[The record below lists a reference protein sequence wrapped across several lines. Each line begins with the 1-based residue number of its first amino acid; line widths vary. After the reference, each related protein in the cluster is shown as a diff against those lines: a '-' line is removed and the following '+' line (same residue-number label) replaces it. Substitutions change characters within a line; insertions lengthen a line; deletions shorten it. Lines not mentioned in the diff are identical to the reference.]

1 MMVSNAVRA
10 LTLMAVLGLNS
21 AVLNAN
27 LNKKYH
33 NSAVTSGSQAADDV
47 ASGNPIRKVVSL
59 LQRMAKKVEEE
70 GKREQELFDKFMCYC
85 KNSGSD
91 LAASIADNTAQ
102 VPALQSDIEES
113 ESKLETTKQEL
124 AQHQKDRDDAKAA
137 MAKATAV
144 REKEHAAY
152 LKESG
157 ELKVNVGAL
166 SKAVP
171 AIEKGMS
178 GGFLQT
184 DAAKLIR
191 RVALTDADLTE
202 FDRDALTAFLEGSS
216 TGAEE
221 YVPKSGQIVG
231 ILKEMLDDFQK
242 DLDGVEKAEAEA
254 VKTYEELMAA
264 KTKEVETH
272 TAAIERKTKLIGELS
287 VEIVHMKNSLTDAE
301 QALIEDK
308 KFQEDLETNCATKK
322 KEMDE
327 RVKTRSEELVAIAD
341 TIKILND
348 DDALDLFK
356 KTLPSAAAGSLLQL
370 SKDALRKKRALSIL
384 RTGRKMGHQ
393 RLGHHLNID
402 IVALALQGRKVDFSK
417 VIKMIDDMVAILG
430 KEQAD
435 DDHKKEYCSAQ
446 IDFVEDKAKELKHS
460 IGDLETT
467 IADTTQMIKGLEEE
481 LVTLKDSITSLDA
494 SVLEATIQRK
504 KENREYTEVMS
515 DNTAAVELMNFA
527 KNRLNKFYNPKLYK
541 PPPKRELTEEEKI
554 YTSMGGELEATPAP
568 GGIAGSGVEAF
579 FMQTGISVH
588 HQASK
593 KDDPGPPPETFEG
606 EYKKKG
612 EESGGVLAM
621 IDLLIRDLEL
631 EMTEAETQEKDAQR
645 DYEAMM
651 DDAAK
656 KRADAVKAIAEKEN
670 AKADAEQSKMEA
682 EGAKAAEDE
691 ELAATTEYE
700 IQLHSECDWLIQNY
714 DVRKEARAQEVDALK
729 NAKATLEGADFS

>member
-1 MMVSNAVRA
+1 MMLSNAAHV
-10 LTLMAVLGLNS
+10 LTLMAVFGLNS
-21 AVLNAN
+21 AILNEN
-27 LNKKYH
+27 LNKYH
-33 NSAVTSGSQAADDV
+33 NSAVTSGSQASDDSTN
-47 ASGNPIRKVVSL
+47 ANPIRRVVSL
-59 LQRMAKKVEEE
+59 LQKMAKKVEEE
-70 GKREQELFDKFMCYC
+70 GKREQELYDKFMCYC
-85 KNSGSD
+85 KTSGES
-91 LAASIADNTAQ
+91 LASSIADNDAAI
-102 VPALQSDIEES
+102 PALQSDIEES

-124 AQHQKDRDDAKAA
+124 AQHQKDRDDAKAT

-144 REKEHAAY
+144 REKEHASY

-166 SKAVP
+166 SKAIP
-171 AIEKGMS
+171 AIEKGMA

-202 FDRDALTAFLEGSS
+202 FDRDALTAFLEGGT
-216 TGAEE
+216 TGEEE
-221 YVPKSGQIVG
+221 YVPKGGQIVG

-242 DLDGVEKAEAEA
+242 DLESVEKAEADS

-301 QALIEDK
+301 QALIEDQ
-308 KFQEDLETNCATKK
+308 KFQADLEANCGTKS
-322 KEMDE
+322 KEWDE

-356 KTLPSAAAGSLLQL
+356 KTLPSAAGSLLQVN
-370 SKDALRKKRALSIL
+370 KNALRKKRALSIL
-384 RTGRKMGHQ
+384 RTVRKAFHHQGH
-393 RLGHHLNID
+393 GHHLNID
-402 IVALALQGRKVDFSK
+402 IVALALQGKKVDFSK

-430 KEQAD
+430 KEQVD

-446 IDFVEDKAKELKHS
+446 IDFTEDKAKELKHS

-481 LVTLKDSITSLDA
+481 LGTLKESIVTLDA

-504 KENREYTEVMS
+504 KENSEYTQVMS
-515 DNTAAVELMNFA
+515 DNTAAVELLNFA

-554 YTSMGGELEATPAP
+554 YTNMGGELEPTPAP
-568 GGIAGSGVEAF
+568 GGIAGTGVEALF
-579 FMQTGISVH
+579 LQADISVH
-588 HQASK
+588 HASK
-593 KDDPGPPPETFEG
+593 KDDPGPPPETFG

-612 EESGGVLAM
+612 EETGGVVAM
-621 IDLLIRDLEL
+621 IDLLIRDLEK
-631 EMTEAETQEKDAQR
+631 EMTEAETEEKDAQR

-656 KRADAVKAIAEKEN
+656 KRADAVKSIAEKEN

-682 EGAKAAEDE
+682 EGSKAAQDE

-700 IQLHSECDWLIQNY
+700 AQLHSECDWLIQNY

-729 NAKATLEGADFS
+729 NAKATLEGADFSD

>member
-1 MMVSNAVRA
+1 M
-10 LTLMAVLGLNS
+10 LLAVLGHSS

-27 LNKKYH
+27 FNKKYH
-33 NSAVTSGSQAADDV
+33 DAAVTSGSQAAEDGS
-47 ASGNPIRKVVSL
+47 AANPIRKVVSL

-85 KNSGSD
+85 KNSGAS
-91 LAASIADNTAQ
+91 LAASIADNDAQ

-202 FDRDALTAFLEGSS
+202 FDRDALTAFLEGGS

-242 DLDGVEKAEAEA
+242 DLDGVEKVEADA
-254 VKTYEELMAA
+254 AKTYDELMAA

-370 SKDALRKKRALSIL
+370 GKDAMRKKRALSIL
-384 RTGRKMGHQ
+384 RTARKVAHQ

-402 IVALALQGRKVDFSK
+402 IVALALQGKKVDFSK
-417 VIKMIDDMVAILG
+417 VIKMIDDMVGILA
-430 KEQAD
+430 KEQTD

-446 IDFVEDKAKELKHS
+446 LDFAEDKAKELKHS

-467 IADTTQMIKGLEEE
+467 IEDTTQMIKGLTEE
-481 LVTLKDSITSLDA
+481 LATLKESIVSLDA
-494 SVLEATIQRK
+494 SVLEATVQRK

-515 DNTAAVELMNFA
+515 DNTAAVELLNFA

-541 PPPKRELTEEEKI
+541 APPKRELTEEEKI
-554 YTSMGGELEATPAP
+554 DTSMGGELEATPAP
-568 GGIAGSGVEAF
+568 GGIAGTGVEAF
-579 FMQTGISVH
+579 FLQASISVH
-588 HQASK
+588 QHASN
-593 KDDPGPPPETFEG
+593 KDDPGPPPEIFEG
-606 EYKKKG
+606 GYKKKG
-612 EESGGVLAM
+612 EESGGVVAM
-621 IDLLIRDLEL
+621 VDLLIRDLEK
-631 EMTEAETQEKDAQR
+631 EMTEAETEEKDAQR

-656 KRADAVKAIAEKEN
+656 KRADAVKSIAEKEN

-682 EGAKAAEDE
+682 EGAKAAEDD
-691 ELAATTEYE
+691 ELAATVEYE
-700 IQLHSECDWLIQNY
+700 AQLHSECDWLIQNY

-729 NAKATLEGADFS
+729 NAKATLEGADFSE